1 MSRVLVLVSAIVF
14 VVAVAS
20 HPVTGQTSASSPV
33 AQDVARGR
41 YVVDIAGCTDCHT
54 AGYAESGGKAE
65 DIARLKGDTLG
76 HRGPWGT
83 TYATNLRLSI
93 GQLSEDA
100 WVRRAKTLM
109 TRPPMPWFNIRAM
122 NEADLRAMY
131 KYIKSLPGDAG
142 GPAPAFLPPGQ
153 QPKPSFV
160 QYPGAN

>member
-41 YVVDIAGCTDCHT
+41 YVVDIAGCNDCHT

-142 GPAPAFLPPGQ
+142 SPAPAFLPPGQ